1 MPKTYIFN
9 ADQQEELLKAERR
22 NKNKYADKRIKALL
36 LRSQG
41 VKPKVI
47 AAETKFNQKYI
58 SELVAKYFKGGIA
71 VITENH
77 YGGNRRNLSIEEEQV
92 ILKRFEE
99 LAKSGQIVET
109 SDIKRE
115 YEAKVGHRIGKGQIY
130 RVLKRHGWRK
140 IMPRSKHPKKA
151 SSEDIES
158 SKKLTLLS
166 ESRW

>member
-9 ADQQEELLKAERR
+9 AEQQEELLKAERR

-47 AAETKFNQKYI
+47 AEETKFNQKYI

-71 VITENH
+71 AITENH
-77 YGGNRRNLSIEEEQV
+77 YGGNRRNISIEEEQV
-92 ILKRFEE
+92 LLKHFEE

-151 SSEDIES
+151 SPEDIES

-166 ESRW
+166 ENGW